1 MTNSIFSEKFNKIY
15 ADINETHLYK
25 KNSGIQVVNKFSNQ
39 IDKLISSEVNLNYK
53 NKGIALLALG
63 GYGRRELCI
72 QSDIDIL
79 ILYEKSKLNEAK
91 EIAEKILYKL
101 WDTGLEVGNSL
112 RTIDDCLELAS
123 SQDSTILTSL
133 LDIRAIAGDSI
144 LQTKLQNDI
153 NKKLL
158 PNISQNFIREK
169 IEERS
174 KRQAKYGTA
183 MYLIEPNIKE
193 GKGCLR
199 DIHSIFWILKAFH
212 SQIEINK
219 FLGAGFLNKTELG
232 TINDSLNFLLTI
244 RNNLHINKKHEIDII
259 DFDSQKKAA
268 EFFNMTDEGFLTKE
282 TLFMKEVHATINKV
296 SELTDKIIRDTLN
309 KKIFI
314 SKRIQNIDDFFI
326 IHRGKLR
333 AINPRELNAQ
343 NILKAFE
350 YSALHG
356 AEISDD
362 LLNELK
368 RVKTSKFSVTDIKI
382 LYSNFIEILKKGKT
396 VSYTH
401 LTLPTN
407 REV

>member
-15 ADINETHLYK
+15 ADIKETHLYK

-259 DFDSQKKAA
+259 DFDSQKKKPQ
-268 EFFNMTDEGFLTKE
+268 NFL
-282 TLFMKEVHATINKV
+282 I
-296 SELTDKIIRDTLN
+296 
-309 KKIFI
+309 
-314 SKRIQNIDDFFI
+314 
-326 IHRGKLR
+326 
-333 AINPRELNAQ
+333 
-343 NILKAFE
+343 
-350 YSALHG
+350 
-356 AEISDD
+356 
-362 LLNELK
+362 
-368 RVKTSKFSVTDIKI
+368 
-382 LYSNFIEILKKGKT
+382 
-396 VSYTH
+396 
-401 LTLPTN
+401 
-407 REV
+407 